1 MKRVPLVKINPRRI
15 SRAAIGP
22 VVSTILE
29 GGVVAYPTETVY
41 GLGANALDRK
51 AVRRVFEIKGRS
63 PDKPLIL
70 LVRNLRELKTLVR
83 ELPPSAKA
91 LMDRFWPDGLTL
103 VLEASSRV
111 SGEALGGGSTI
122 ALRISG
128 SPVVR
133 ALLDLARVPLT
144 ASSANLAGY
153 PPPVTA
159 AEVQAQLGD
168 RVDLIL
174 DGGQS
179 PEAIPSTIL
188 DVREE
193 PATLIRRGRITLTEI
208 QQVVAVRKPMGA
220 ESPEPANILLVCT
233 GNTCRS
239 PMAEGLLTEMISAKG
254 IDHIQI
260 RSAGTHAV
268 AGNPAASWATEVAM
282 AEDGVDLSK
291 HRARRLTKDLLRQSD
306 LILAMTLSHARH
318 IERMGRRFARKTHL
332 LTSFLNTD
340 SGDLAD
346 IEDPM
351 GQSRPVYQRVYR
363 QIRRELERILP
374 ALVKW
379 PGS

>member
-1 MKRVPLVKINPRRI
+1 VKRVPLVKINPRRI

-220 ESPEPANILLVCT
+220 ESPEPAHILLVCT

-254 IDHIQI
+254 IDH
-260 RSAGTHAV
+260 T
-268 AGNPAASWATEVAM
+268 
-282 AEDGVDLSK
+282 
-291 HRARRLTKDLLRQSD
+291 D